1 MQDMWMEKR
10 EQRERSVITG
20 RNRETERDGVLET
33 IYLLGARQLHKQQEE
48 TPFAYKH
55 LSASFS
61 LVSWQS
67 AGFSLQNPWDGYSIF
82 PSISPRKCSRSRLQA
97 IPPRGAV
104 AAPPSADGKTT
115 LQVPPS
121 ASGLAIHS
129 RHLLPP
135 AREKG

>member
-33 IYLLGARQLHKQQEE
+33 LDLLGARQLQKQQE

-67 AGFSLQNPWDGYSIF
+67 VGFSL
-82 PSISPRKCSRSRLQA
+82 
-97 IPPRGAV
+97 
-104 AAPPSADGKTT
+104 
-115 LQVPPS
+115 
-121 ASGLAIHS
+121 
-129 RHLLPP
+129 
-135 AREKG
+135 